1 MRFVALRQGK
11 KDILAV
17 RRDGALIDLAIAA
30 PKLPRDLAGLLAAG
44 PGAMKEAERA
54 VAKAKA
60 RAVVK
65 GRYTYLP
72 PIPRPGKIICIGLNY
87 HEHASE
93 SPYEAPKD
101 KPVLFNRFA
110 QSFVGH
116 KQPLIRPKVSK
127 DFDYE
132 GEMVAVIGRHCRH
145 VSKSRALGVVAG
157 YSIFNEGSI
166 RDYQLRPPARQ
177 WLVGKTFEASGS
189 FGPEF
194 VTADELPKGA
204 KGLRL
209 QTRLNGAVVQD
220 ANTNQMIFDVATLV
234 AEVTEIMS
242 LEPGDIIVTGTPA
255 GVGFA
260 RKPPLF
266 MKPGDTCEIEIE
278 GIGVLSNPVKAE
290 K

>member
-17 RRDGALIDLAIAA
+17 RRDGDLIDLAIAA

-44 PGAMKEAERA
+44 PGAMKEAARA
-54 VAKAKA
+54 VAKAKG
-60 RAVVK
+60 RALVK

-72 PIPRPGKIICIGLNY
+72 PIPRPGKIICVGLNY

-93 SPYEAPKD
+93 SPYEAPKE
-101 KPVLFNRFA
+101 KPVFFNRFA

-116 KQPLIRPKVSK
+116 KQALIRPRVSK
-127 DFDYE
+127 EFDYE

-145 VSKSRALGVVAG
+145 VSRSRALGVVAG

-204 KGLRL
+204 NGLRI
-209 QTRLNGAVVQD
+209 QTRLSGDVVQD

-234 AEVTEIMS
+234 AELTEIMS
-242 LEPGDIIVTGTPA
+242 LEPGDVIVTGTPA

-266 MKPGDTCEIEIE
+266 MKPGDICEIEVE